1 MKEQKVIN
9 GKTRATTGKGAARRM
24 RKEGRLPAV
33 MYDGQGKATMIE
45 IDEVEF
51 SKIYHLITEST
62 LIDLKLDGKEDHVA
76 FVKDIQYNIITDR
89 VGHVD
94 FYAVDPA
101 KALHTKIPVRLTGS
115 PEGIRLGGILEAG
128 ITDIMV
134 ECLPRDLPERCL
146 VDVSK
151 LELKHSIHVRDLKLG
166 DKVKIHTSGDATIAT
181 LKYTK
186 ADIPVAAAEEPAA
199 PAK

>member
-1 MKEQKVIN
+1 MDQKIIN
-9 GKTRATTGKGAARRM
+9 GKTRTVIGKSAARKM

-33 MYDGQGKATMIE
+33 MYGSKGEATLID
-45 IDEVEF
+45 IDEKEF

-62 LIDLKLDGKEDHVA
+62 LIDLKLDGKEDHET
-76 FVKDIQYNIITDR
+76 FVKDIQYDILSDR
-89 VGHVD
+89 VEHVD
-94 FYAVDPA
+94 FYAVDP
-101 KALHTKIPVRLTGS
+101 KKPLHTKIPVRLTGS
-115 PEGIRLGGILEAG
+115 PAGIRLGGILESG
-128 ITDIMV
+128 ITDIVV

-146 VDVSK
+146 VDVSN

-186 ADIPVAAAEEPAA
+186 ADIPAPAAE
-199 PAK
+199 